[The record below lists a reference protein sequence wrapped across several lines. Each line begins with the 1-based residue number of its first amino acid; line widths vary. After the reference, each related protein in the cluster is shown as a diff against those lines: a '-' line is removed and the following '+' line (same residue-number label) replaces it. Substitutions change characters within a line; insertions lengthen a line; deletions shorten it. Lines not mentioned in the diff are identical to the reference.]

1 MVRFQG
7 SYTVTDSNFAAP
19 QNKRIT
25 LDTTSGGIAN
35 HHLNVGDHVY
45 LNVTGGNPRA
55 NDGEFIIES
64 VPDSN
69 TFTVLTTGISN
80 VGDNGIFMFPLVNQP
95 LTRNGSVGAPPS
107 TFLMGNTNGDF
118 NQAPLNS
125 PTVFNFFLPD
135 YKFPGAL
142 AAQGMTTPEFE
153 LTTETNVIRQANF
166 FYNGLFN
173 PGNTNGISSF
183 KSGSNAM
190 VLDLSPWMANA
201 TDNGLGAG
209 PQTGQ
214 PWTSNANLGALIDKL
229 QVLLMAN
236 QLSAQA
242 KVSIQNFLYRTISS
256 VSTGNPG
263 VITSPGHGLL
273 TGDSITISGVT
284 GGTPSINA
292 TFTVTKLSND
302 TFSIPVNVTTAPSAA
317 QLAGAHFSFISYSNS
332 APTDTQKRDRLRAL
346 VHFILT
352 SPDFTI
358 QR

>member
-1 MVRFQG
+1 
-7 SYTVTDSNFAAP
+7 
-19 QNKRIT
+19 
-25 LDTTSGGIAN
+25 
-35 HHLNVGDHVY
+35 
-45 LNVTGGNPRA
+45 
-55 NDGEFIIES
+55 
-64 VPDSN
+64 
-69 TFTVLTTGISN
+69 
-80 VGDNGIFMFPLVNQP
+80 MFPLVTQP
-95 LTRNGSVGAPPS
+95 LTRSGTVGAPPS

-142 AAQGMTTPEFE
+142 ASQGMTTPEFE

-201 TDNGLGAG
+201 TDSGLGAG
-209 PQTGQ
+209 PQPGQ
-214 PWTSNANLGALIDKL
+214 TWTSNANLGALIDKL
-229 QVLLMAN
+229 QTLLMAG
-236 QLSAQA
+236 QLSTQA
-242 KVSIQNFLYRTISS
+242 KTSIQNFLYRTISS
-256 VSTGNPG
+256 VNTGSPCI
-263 VITSPGHGLL
+263 ITSPGHGLL

-284 GGTPSINA
+284 GGTPSING
-292 TFTVTKLSND
+292 TFAVTKLSDN

-317 QLAGAHFSFISYSNS
+317 QLAGAHLSFISYSNS
-332 APTDTQKRDRLRAL
+332 APTDTQKRDRLRAI
-346 VHFILT
+346 VHFIVT
-352 SPDFTI
+352 SPDYTI